1 MTVEEIEIPH
11 PFDRKFG
18 YRLLEIMPGALTWAI
33 LILPFVLAFV
43 SPFALAIIIIAYLV
57 AWFLRAMGQ
66 STRVIQS
73 YATMRRHQALD
84 WTPLIADLDD
94 PKASL
99 WRLDRVSE
107 DLPEWH
113 QKNLNMRSL
122 QIETDTMRSKDI
134 YQAVIIPT
142 YNESREV
149 LELTVKHILK
159 TNYDLKKIIVIM
171 APEERDGGKAVGS
184 CAQLVKKYGSKFYH
198 MQSVPHPPIYEVG
211 EIHAKGA
218 NDCYAA
224 ERLQSWLKKKKI
236 PYSNVIVT
244 LLDSDHHPDPN
255 YFSELTYVY
264 LMSPDRKH
272 TSYQP
277 ISLLTS
283 NIWDAPAPMRILA
296 LGTSFWMMIVSMRP
310 HMLRNFAAHGQGM
323 DALVECNFWS
333 KRSIVEDGHQFWR
346 AYFKFDGKHEVYPIF
361 SPIYQDAV
369 LSDTYKKTFR
379 AQFLQLRR
387 WAWGVSDIPYVIT
400 KGFFTKNNVPK
411 LDLFMKTVRLI
422 EGHLSWA
429 TASLIVAFSASIPVY
444 INPNGRESF
453 AANQLPVVA
462 SYIQTVSL
470 IGIFITL
477 YLSMKL
483 LPKKPA
489 RYHPSRHLSMIVQW
503 FFMPVTTILF
513 GSTAALVAQTRLM
526 FGRYIG
532 NFDVTDKVIKKDK

>member
-1 MTVEEIEIPH
+1 MTVEETEIPY
-11 PFDRKFG
+11 PFDRKLG
-18 YRLLEIMPGALTWAI
+18 YRLLEILPGALTWSV
-33 LILPFVLAFV
+33 LILPFVLSFV
-43 SPFALAIIIIAYLV
+43 SPFALAIIIIAYMI

-66 STRVIQS
+66 STRVVQS

-84 WTPLIADLDD
+84 WAPLIADLDD

-107 DLPEWH
+107 DLPGWH
-113 QKNLNMRSL
+113 QKNLNMRAL
-122 QIETDTMRSKDI
+122 QIEKDNLRSKDI
-134 YQAVIIPT
+134 YHAVIIPT
-142 YNESREV
+142 YNEPKEV

-159 TNYDLKKIIVIM
+159 TKYDLKKIILIL
-171 APEERDGGKAVGS
+171 APEERDGGKVVEAS
-184 CAQLVKKYGSKFYH
+184 AQLVKKYGSKFYF
-198 MQSVPHPPIYEVG
+198 MRSISHPPKYEVG
-211 EIHAKGA
+211 EIKGKGA
-218 NDCYAA
+218 NESYAA
-224 ERLQSWLKKKKI
+224 VWLAGMLKRKKI
-236 PYSNVIVT
+236 AYQNVVVT
-244 LLDSDHHPDPN
+244 VLDSDHHPDPN
-255 YFSELTYVY
+255 YFSELSYVY

-323 DALVECNFWS
+323 DALVECNYWS
-333 KRSIVEDGHQFWR
+333 KRTIVEDGHQFWR
-346 AYFKFDGKHEVYPIF
+346 SYFRFDGKHEVFPIF

-369 LSDTYKKTFR
+369 LAETYKKTFR

-387 WAWGVSDIPYVIT
+387 WAWGASDIPYVIQ
-400 KGFFTKNNVPK
+400 KGFFTKNSVPK
-411 LDLFMKTVRLI
+411 LDLFFKTVRLI

-453 AANQLPVVA
+453 VANQLPVIA

-470 IGIFITL
+470 IGIIITL

-489 RYHPSRHLSMIVQW
+489 RYRRTRHISMVIQW
-503 FFMPVTTILF
+503 IFMPIATILF
-513 GSTAALVAQTRLM
+513 GSTAALVSQTRLM

-532 NFDVTDKVIKKDK
+532 NFDVTTKTIKK

>member
-1 MTVEEIEIPH
+1 MTIEEIEIPY
-11 PFDRKFG
+11 PFERKLG
-18 YRLLEIMPGALTWAI
+18 YRLLEIMPGTLTWLV
-33 LILPFVLAFV
+33 LITPFVLAFV
-43 SPFALAIIIIAYLV
+43 SPFALAVIIIAYMI

-66 STRVIQS
+66 STRVVQS
-73 YATMRRHQALD
+73 YRTMRRHQALD
-84 WTPLIADLDD
+84 WAPLIADLDD

-99 WRLDRVSE
+99 WRLDRVSSE
-107 DLPEWH
+107 DLPQWH
-113 QKNLNMRSL
+113 QKNLNMRAL
-122 QIETDTMRSKDI
+122 QIEKDTLRSKDI
-134 YQAVIIPT
+134 FHAVIIPT
-142 YNESREV
+142 YNEPKDV
-149 LELTVKHILK
+149 LELTIKHILK
-159 TNYDLKKIIVIM
+159 TKYDLKKIILIL
-171 APEERDGGKAVGS
+171 APEERDGGKAVAT
-184 CAQLVKKYGSKFYH
+184 CAQLLKKYKHRFYL
-198 MQSVPHPPIYEVG
+198 MQSVPHPPKYEVG
-211 EIHAKGA
+211 EIKGKGA
-218 NDCYAA
+218 NESFAA
-224 ERLQSWLKKKKI
+224 QKLEAILKRKKI
-236 PYSNVIVT
+236 AFRNVIVT
-244 LLDSDHHPDPN
+244 VLDSDHHPDPN
-255 YFSELTYVY
+255 YFSELSYVY

-323 DALVECNFWS
+323 DALVECNYWS
-333 KRSIVEDGHQFWR
+333 RRTIVEDGHQFWR
-346 AYFKFDGKHEVYPIF
+346 SYFRFDGKHEVFPIF

-369 LSDTYKKTFR
+369 LAETYKKTFK

-387 WAWGVSDIPYVIT
+387 WAWGVSDIPYVIQ
-400 KGFFTKNNVPK
+400 KGFLTKNSVPK
-411 LDLFMKTVRLI
+411 LDLFFKTVRLI

-453 AANQLPVVA
+453 VANQLPIIA

-470 IGIFITL
+470 VGIIITL

-489 RYHPSRHLSMIVQW
+489 RYRKTRHISMIVQW
-503 FFMPVTTILF
+503 LFMPLATILF
-513 GSTAALVAQTRLM
+513 GSTAALVSQTRLM

-532 NFDVTDKVIKKDK
+532 NFDVTDKIIKK

>member
-1 MTVEEIEIPH
+1 MTVEETEIPY
-11 PFDRKFG
+11 PFERKLG
-18 YRLLEIMPGALTWAI
+18 YRLLEILPGALTWSV
-33 LILPFVLAFV
+33 LVLPFVLAFV
-43 SPFALAIIIIAYLV
+43 SPFALAIIIIAYMI

-66 STRVIQS
+66 STRVVQS
-73 YATMRRHQALD
+73 YSTMRRHQALN
-84 WTPLIADLDD
+84 WAPLIADLDD

-107 DLPEWH
+107 DLPQWH
-113 QKNLNMRSL
+113 QKNLNMRAL
-122 QIETDTMRSKDI
+122 RIEKDNLRSKDI
-134 YQAVIIPT
+134 YHAVIIPT
-142 YNESREV
+142 YNEPKDV

-159 TNYDLKKIIVIM
+159 TNYDLKKIILVL
-171 APEERDGGKAVGS
+171 APEERDGGKVVKAS
-184 CAQLVKKYGSKFYH
+184 AQLVKKYGSKFYLMH
-198 MQSVPHPPIYEVG
+198 SVPHPPKYEVG
-211 EIHAKGA
+211 EIKGKGA
-218 NDCYAA
+218 NETYAA
-224 ERLQSWLKKKKI
+224 EWLAGLLKRKKI
-236 PYSNVIVT
+236 PNQNVVVT
-244 LLDSDHHPDPN
+244 VLDSDHHPDPN

-323 DALVECNFWS
+323 DALVECNYWS
-333 KRSIVEDGHQFWR
+333 KRTIVEDGHQFWR
-346 AYFKFDGKHEVYPIF
+346 SYFRFDGKHEVFPIF

-369 LSDTYKKTFR
+369 LSETYKKTFK

-387 WAWGVSDIPYVIT
+387 WAWGASDIPYVIQ
-400 KGFFTKNNVPK
+400 KGFLTKNSVPK
-411 LDLFMKTVRLI
+411 LDLFFKTVRLI

-444 INPNGRESF
+444 INPSGRESF
-453 AANQLPVVA
+453 VANQLPIIA

-470 IGIFITL
+470 IGIVITL

-483 LPKKPA
+483 LPKKPE
-489 RYHPSRHLSMIVQW
+489 RYRRTRHISMVVQW
-503 FFMPVTTILF
+503 IFMPVATIIF
-513 GSTAALVAQTRLM
+513 GSTAALVSQTRLM

-532 NFDVTDKVIKKDK
+532 NFDVTDKVIKK

>member
-1 MTVEEIEIPH
+1 MI
-11 PFDRKFG
+11 
-18 YRLLEIMPGALTWAI
+18 
-33 LILPFVLAFV
+33 
-43 SPFALAIIIIAYLV
+43 

-66 STRVIQS
+66 STRVVQS

-84 WTPLIADLDD
+84 WAPLIADLDD

-107 DLPEWH
+107 DLPGWH
-113 QKNLNMRSL
+113 QKNLNMRAL
-122 QIETDTMRSKDI
+122 QIEKDNLRSKDI
-134 YQAVIIPT
+134 YHAVIIPT
-142 YNESREV
+142 YNEPKEV

-159 TNYDLKKIIVIM
+159 TKYDLKKIILIL
-171 APEERDGGKAVGS
+171 APEERDGGKVVEAS
-184 CAQLVKKYGSKFYH
+184 AQLVKKYGSKFYF
-198 MQSVPHPPIYEVG
+198 MRSISHPPKYEVG
-211 EIHAKGA
+211 EIKGKGA
-218 NDCYAA
+218 NESYAA
-224 ERLQSWLKKKKI
+224 VWLAGMLKRKKI
-236 PYSNVIVT
+236 AYQNVVVT
-244 LLDSDHHPDPN
+244 VLDSDHHPDPN
-255 YFSELTYVY
+255 YFSELSYVY

-323 DALVECNFWS
+323 DALVECNYWS
-333 KRSIVEDGHQFWR
+333 KRTIVEDGHQFWR
-346 AYFKFDGKHEVYPIF
+346 SYFRFDGKHEVFPIF

-369 LSDTYKKTFR
+369 LAETYKKTFR

-387 WAWGVSDIPYVIT
+387 WAWGASDIPYVIQ
-400 KGFFTKNNVPK
+400 KGFFTKNSVPK
-411 LDLFMKTVRLI
+411 LDLFFKTVRLI

-453 AANQLPVVA
+453 VANQLPVIA

-470 IGIFITL
+470 IGIIITL

-489 RYHPSRHLSMIVQW
+489 RYRRTRHISMVIQW
-503 FFMPVTTILF
+503 IFMPIATILF
-513 GSTAALVAQTRLM
+513 GSTAALVSQTRLM

-532 NFDVTDKVIKKDK
+532 NFDVTTKTIKK

>member
-477 YLSMKL
+477 YLSRKL

-489 RYHPSRHLSMIVQW
+489 RYHQSRHLSMIIQW

-513 GSTAALVAQTRLM
+513 G
-526 FGRYIG
+526 
-532 NFDVTDKVIKKDK
+532 

>member
-1 MTVEEIEIPH
+1 MTIEEIEIPY
-11 PFDRKFG
+11 PFERKLG
-18 YRLLEIMPGALTWAI
+18 YRLLEIMPGALTWLV
-33 LILPFVLAFV
+33 LITPFVLAFV
-43 SPFALAIIIIAYLV
+43 SPFALAVIIIAYMI

-66 STRVIQS
+66 STRVVQS
-73 YATMRRHQALD
+73 YRTMRRHQALD
-84 WTPLIADLDD
+84 WAPLIADLDD

-99 WRLDRVSE
+99 WRLDRVSSE

-113 QKNLNMRSL
+113 QKNLNMRAL
-122 QIETDTMRSKDI
+122 QIEKDTLRSKDI
-134 YQAVIIPT
+134 FHAVIIPT
-142 YNESREV
+142 YNEPKDV
-149 LELTVKHILK
+149 LELTIKHILK
-159 TNYDLKKIIVIM
+159 TKYDLKKIILIL
-171 APEERDGGKAVGS
+171 APEERDGGKAVAT
-184 CAQLVKKYGSKFYH
+184 CAQLLKKYKHRFYL
-198 MQSVPHPPIYEVG
+198 MQSVPHPPKYEVG
-211 EIHAKGA
+211 EIKGKGA
-218 NDCYAA
+218 NESFAA
-224 ERLQSWLKKKKI
+224 QKLEAILKRKKI
-236 PYSNVIVT
+236 ASRNVIVT
-244 LLDSDHHPDPN
+244 VLDSDHHPDPN
-255 YFSELTYVY
+255 YFSELSYVY

-323 DALVECNFWS
+323 DALVECNYWS
-333 KRSIVEDGHQFWR
+333 RRTIVEDGHQFWR
-346 AYFKFDGKHEVYPIF
+346 SYFRFDGKHEVFPIF

-369 LSDTYKKTFR
+369 LAETYKKTFK

-387 WAWGVSDIPYVIT
+387 WAWGVSDIPYVIQ
-400 KGFFTKNNVPK
+400 KGFLTKNSVPK
-411 LDLFMKTVRLI
+411 LDLFFKTVRLI

-453 AANQLPVVA
+453 VANQLPIIA

-470 IGIFITL
+470 VGIIITL

-489 RYHPSRHLSMIVQW
+489 RYRKTRHISMIVQW
-503 FFMPVTTILF
+503 LFMPLATILF
-513 GSTAALVAQTRLM
+513 GSTAALVSQTRLM

-532 NFDVTDKVIKKDK
+532 NFDVTDKIIKK

>member
-1 MTVEEIEIPH
+1 MTVEETEIPY
-11 PFDRKFG
+11 PFERNFG
-18 YRLLEIMPGALTWAI
+18 YRLLEILPGALTWAA
-33 LILPFVLAFV
+33 LALPFVLAFV
-43 SPFALAIIIIAYLV
+43 SPFALAIIIIAYLI

-66 STRVIQS
+66 STRVLQS

-84 WTPLIADLDD
+84 WAPLIADLDD

-99 WRLDRVSE
+99 WRLDRMDE
-107 DLPEWH
+107 DQPEWH
-113 QKNLNMRSL
+113 QKNLNMRAI
-122 QIETDTMRSKDI
+122 QVETDSLRSKDI
-134 YQAVIIPT
+134 FQAVIVPT
-142 YNESREV
+142 YNEPKDV
-149 LELTVKHILK
+149 LELTVKHILR
-159 TNYDLKKIIVIM
+159 TNYDLKKIILVL
-171 APEERDGGKAVGS
+171 APEERDGGKAVTT
-184 CAQLVKKYGSKFYH
+184 CAQLVKKYGSKFYQ
-198 MQSVPHPPIYEVG
+198 MQSVPHPPKYEVG
-211 EIHAKGA
+211 EIKGKGSNA
-218 NDCYAA
+218 RHSGLWLKA
-224 ERLQSWLKKKKI
+224 WLKKKHI
-236 PYSNVIVT
+236 TYSNVILT
-244 LLDSDHHPDPN
+244 TLDSDHHPDPN

-310 HMLRNFAAHGQGM
+310 HMLRNYAAHGQGM
-323 DALVECNFWS
+323 DALVDCDFWS
-333 KRSIVEDGHQFWR
+333 TRTIVEDGHQYWR
-346 AYFKFDGKHEVYPIF
+346 TYFRYDGKHEVYPIF

-369 LSDTYKKTFR
+369 LANTYKKTFR

-387 WAWGVSDIPYVIT
+387 WAWGASDVPYVIY
-400 KGFFTKNNVPK
+400 KGFFTKNKVPK
-411 LDLFMKTVRLI
+411 LDLFLKTVRLI

-444 INPNGRESF
+444 INPSSRESF
-453 AANQLPVVA
+453 AANQLPIVA

-470 IGIFITL
+470 IGIVITL

-483 LPKKPA
+483 LPNKPA
-489 RYHPSRHLSMIVQW
+489 RYRRTRHLSMIFQW
-503 FFMPVTTILF
+503 PFMPIVTILF

-532 NFDVTDKVIKKDK
+532 SFDVTDKIIKK